1 MMPSPIHSRH
11 PQCPFFS
18 KIHHRRRNGQGTK
31 QDMDNGGG
39 NAGAS
44 MMTDSVSFQD
54 LAGLRQDTNNVCCE
68 GTVVTWQKLTFLLG
82 MEAVS
87 ASLPSGL

>member
-1 MMPSPIHSRH
+1 MSI
-11 PQCPFFS
+11 FFLA
-18 KIHHRRRNGQGTK
+18 KIHHRRRYGQGTK

-39 NAGAS
+39 CAGAS
-44 MMTDSVSFQD
+44 MMTDSVSSKD
-54 LAGLRQDTNNVCCE
+54 LAGLRQDTNNVGCE
-68 GTVVTWQKLTFLLG
+68 GTFVTWQKLTFLLG